1 MGVRRVL
8 PMGAIALGAIDA
20 EKVSSPPCRSTS
32 DPHNHYIRL
41 KLKNN
46 YMILKAA
53 ITNSTNLTMPY
64 ALIALTIV
72 LGIYGIFLAL
82 RLRRVKNR
90 D

>member
-1 MGVRRVL
+1 
-8 PMGAIALGAIDA
+8 
-20 EKVSSPPCRSTS
+20 
-32 DPHNHYIRL
+32 
-41 KLKNN
+41 
-46 YMILKAA
+46 MILKAA

-82 RLRRVKNR
+82 RLRRVKHR

>member
-1 MGVRRVL
+1 
-8 PMGAIALGAIDA
+8 MGAIALGAIEA
-20 EKVSSPPCRSTS
+20 EQASPPPRRSAS

-64 ALIALTIV
+64 ALITLTIV